1 MKSRLYLETAPM
13 YGCTRVTDMFFT
25 PPYKIMSPFMTGAH
39 ADITV
44 MAATAGLLRGDEI
57 QQEFVFRAGSDVS
70 VRTQSYEKVFD
81 TEGGRVTRR
90 VRLAVES
97 GAAVRFLPHPVIP
110 FENSDFDSEMTVELA
125 PNASFVCADVFT
137 CGRVGMG
144 ERFRMRRFRSV
155 LRVQVGG
162 RTAFADHTLIEPS
175 RVDYRGPG
183 QWRGFTHCGLLYAC
197 LPDGAREAAF
207 LECARVL
214 ATERLP
220 DGEAGASQAL
230 RGVCVRA
237 LAHSGEA
244 VFAYFDALAGQLT
257 ERDQPD
263 ICM

>member
-13 YGCTRVTDMFFT
+13 HGRTRVADMFFT

-39 ADITV
+39 ADIMV
-44 MAATAGLLRGDEI
+44 MAASAGLLRGDEI

-110 FENSDFDSEMTVELA
+110 FANSDFDSEMTVELA
-125 PNASFVCADVFT
+125 PDASFACADVFT

-144 ERFRMRRFRSV
+144 ERFRMRRFRSI
-155 LRVQVGG
+155 LRVRVGG
-162 RTAFADHTLIEPS
+162 RPAFADHTLIEPS
-175 RVDYRGPG
+175 RIDYRGPG
-183 QWRGFTHCGLLYAC
+183 LWRDFTHCGLLYAY
-197 LPDGAREAAF
+197 LPDKMREAAF
-207 LECARVL
+207 LEYARML
-214 ATERLP
+214 AAEQLP
-220 DGEAGASQAL
+220 GGEAGASQAL
-230 RGVCVRA
+230 RGACVRA

-244 VFAYFDALAGQLT
+244 VFAYFDALAEWFSHRG
-257 ERDQPD
+257 
-263 ICM
+263 